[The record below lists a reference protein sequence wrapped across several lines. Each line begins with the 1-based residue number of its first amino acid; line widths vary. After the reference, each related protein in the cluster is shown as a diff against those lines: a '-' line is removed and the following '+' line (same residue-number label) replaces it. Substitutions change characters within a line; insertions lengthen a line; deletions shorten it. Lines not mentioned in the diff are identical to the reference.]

1 MKFGKRIC
9 ACALG
14 ILAGIFPLLSSADGV
29 RQSFVQTDAVIPADT
44 VAVEDMLAECT
55 ASSIIVTETSTG
67 RVLFEKD
74 SSEQRECSHFAKLMV
89 LLLAAEKIDSGD
101 ISLSDTATV
110 SAYAN
115 SRQGTQIWLDKGEK
129 ITVEELVKSITV
141 GNAND
146 GCAALAEYVCGSE
159 EDAVKLM
166 NQRAESLGMTS
177 TVYTDST
184 GTEEGNLTSAADTEI
199 LCRELLKYRNM
210 TEYLTCWLDNVR
222 GGKAELVNLNR
233 LVRTYKGVT
242 GMKAWSGETAGSC
255 TAVTAKRG
263 DMSVCVVLLGC
274 PTNED
279 RDAEAKKL
287 LDLSFQTY
295 EVYTPE
301 IPEELKLK
309 IKIAGGTKLKGRL
322 EISKLE
328 PVIIPRGT
336 YRSVE
341 CVYTL
346 EDTLSAP
353 VKKGDKAGEIVYTMG
368 DETIAK
374 GEIVSA
380 ENIDKMDLHCGFEKL
395 MYNLLNM

>member
-14 ILAGIFPLLSSADGV
+14 ILAGTFPLSLAAGGAD
-29 RQSFVQTDAVIPADT
+29 RSFVRTDAVIPADT
-44 VAVEDMLAECT
+44 AEAEDIPEDCS
-55 ASSIIVTETSTG
+55 ASSVIVTETSTG
-67 RVLFEKD
+67 RVLFEKN
-74 SSEQRECSHFAKLMV
+74 SSEQRDCGHFAKLMV

-101 ISLSDTATV
+101 ISLSDTATA

-115 SRQGTQIWLDKGEK
+115 SRQGAQIWLDKGEK
-129 ITVEELVKSITV
+129 ITVEELVKSVTV

-159 EDAVKLM
+159 EDAVRLM
-166 NQRAESLGMTS
+166 NLRAESLGMTS

-184 GTEEGNLTSAADTEI
+184 GTEEGNLTTAADTAV

-255 TAVTAKRG
+255 TAVTAERG
-263 DMSVCVVLLGC
+263 DMSVCAVLLGC
-274 PTNED
+274 LTNED

-301 IPEELKLK
+301 IPSGLKLK
-309 IKIAGGTKLKGRL
+309 INIAGGTRLEGRL
-322 EISKLE
+322 EIEGLE
-328 PVIIPRGT
+328 PVIIPRGA

-346 EDTLSAP
+346 EDSLSAP
-353 VKKGDKAGEIVYTMG
+353 VKKGDKAGEIIYTMG
-368 DETIAK
+368 EETVAK
-374 GEIVSA
+374 GNLVSA
-380 ENIDKMDLHCGFEKL
+380 ENINKMDLRCGFNKL
-395 MYNLLNM
+395 LYNLLSL